1 MSFVKPVTTQLPDD
15 PVTVQVFDASLT
27 AFTVNEVG
35 APPEPAP
42 PVTMI
47 VISVLPATAVGRR
60 GTFGADNETTNVTAT
75 KFAEYVL
82 VAAAVARTTQLPAPV
97 NVKTAVEEFTVQL
110 VEPALVTEYVIAPLP
125 EVEAK
130 TEGVF
135 GESDVDNAV
144 VGDQET
150 ACADTDGTVEVV
162 VVLAVIVG
170 EATGAGEAPIV
181 ATRGTVEV
189 VEGTVVTTRG
199 TVVDETLVV
208 VEGTVVATRGTVVTV
223 FARPATVD

>member
-1 MSFVKPVTTQLPDD
+1 MT
-15 PVTVQVFDASLT
+15 
-27 AFTVNEVG
+27 
-35 APPEPAP
+35 
-42 PVTMI
+42 

-208 VEGTVVATRGTVVTV
+208 VEGTVVTTRGTVVATRGTVVATRGTVVAVFARPATVVTV
-223 FARPATVD
+223 FARPATVVAARGTVVEPRAVVDDAALVV